1 MKQHIFLMFT
11 KQGTSFTQLQ
21 LRMLHLLVGEDV
33 GLPVYGVSNE
43 VQYFGY
49 IPGKLI
55 AYKDKV
61 RAKLSTI
68 LSNTEMLNAMFDT
81 RAAYQPPIPID
92 GEVDLCIIG
101 VCNSTNLTYA
111 TAEFSVAMTQT
122 GLLKAVNSG
131 YGEEYPG
138 ISISVI
144 TETGE
149 NGISLV
155 EYSSSEHVCGFDPQ
169 HPEIEKKERA
179 EVPLQR
185 LAEDGE
191 TVTPGIIIRAWKAY
205 SVPDDSEMGV
215 VRYCPYF
222 SSEHMSEFYSDM
234 YVPVETPMGTLV
246 AVPFSSDA
254 KCAGINIHLVKDGKS
269 VLVLRTEYY
278 ADEPL
283 QGDSPVSRYG
293 QDVPAQR
300 RVRVGDEET
309 VIPGLISRY
318 WPVLDDDDA
327 PAHRVFHF

>member
-68 LSNTEMLNAMFDT
+68 LANTEMLNTLLAPQ
-81 RAAYQPPIPID
+81 AAYQSPIPID
-92 GEVDLCIIG
+92 GEVNLCIIG
-101 VCNSTNLTYA
+101 IRNSTNLTYA
-111 TAEFSVAMTQT
+111 TEEFSVAMTQT

-149 NGISLV
+149 AVISLV
-155 EYSSSEHVCGFDPQ
+155 EYSTTEAVCGFDPQ

-179 EVPLQR
+179 EVPTQR
-185 LAEDGE
+185 LAEDGK
-191 TVTPGIIIRAWKAY
+191 TVTPGIIIRAWNAF

-215 VRYCPYF
+215 VRCCPYF
-222 SSEHMSEFYSDM
+222 SSEHMGEFYSDM

-254 KCAGINIHLVKDGKS
+254 KCAGINIQLVKGGKS
-269 VLVLRTEYY
+269 ALVLRTEYY

-293 QDVPAQR
+293 QDVPSQR
-300 RVRVGDEET
+300 RARGGDEET

-327 PAHRVFHF
+327 PARRVFHF